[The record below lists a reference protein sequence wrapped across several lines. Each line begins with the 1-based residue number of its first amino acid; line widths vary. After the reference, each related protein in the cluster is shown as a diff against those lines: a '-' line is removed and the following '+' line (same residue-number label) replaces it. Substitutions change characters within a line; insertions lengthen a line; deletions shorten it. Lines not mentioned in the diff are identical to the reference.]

1 MDVWTFQRNAA
12 KYNNTI
18 NFGRRY
24 KAEAILCDRG
34 SRKIEHYAPARQP
47 LMPSCC
53 VVSACISVDTIS
65 VAVFNQESSF
75 YMQTF
80 ISQVGLGR
88 RKSSA
93 VHTCLGDPR
102 GLIIPV
108 FMPMLLSG
116 KFWTGSLGK
125 FLKSQFDSRKRRVQV
140 NVS

>member
-75 YMQTF
+75 YTQTF
-80 ISQVGLGR
+80 ISHVGLER

-93 VHTCLGDPR
+93 VHARLGGSKRPDYSGFLVHASELR
-102 GLIIPV
+102 VRDRISWKV
-108 FMPMLLSG
+108 FEISI
-116 KFWTGSLGK
+116 
-125 FLKSQFDSRKRRVQV
+125 
-140 NVS
+140 

>member
-18 NFGRRY
+18 NLGQRY

-75 YMQTF
+75 YTPTF
-80 ISQVGLGR
+80 ISQVELES

-93 VHTCLGDPR
+93 VHARLGVPR

-108 FMPMLLSG
+108 ITPMLLNVE
-116 KFWTGSLGK
+116 FWTGSLGK
-125 FLKSQFDSRKRRVQV
+125 FLKFPFVSSRRRVQV
-140 NVS
+140 NVR

>member
-53 VVSACISVDTIS
+53 VASACISVDTIS

-75 YMQTF
+75 YTQTF
-80 ISQVGLGR
+80 ISQVGLERG
-88 RKSSA
+88 KSSA
-93 VHTCLGDPR
+93 VHARLCSE
-102 GLIIPV
+102 I
-108 FMPMLLSG
+108 
-116 KFWTGSLGK
+116 
-125 FLKSQFDSRKRRVQV
+125 QEA
-140 NVS
+140 